1 MKCWIAMLST
11 LVLVSAFAPTVLS
24 ARPFQMWATVSP
36 PGPDNH
42 DPGTWGGI
50 IRYRFDDNGAPGSS
64 LVGIDRSLVA
74 DPCGLVFRVESHE
87 LFVGNRHGNL
97 GGGSISR
104 FVYDAQTDSFT
115 PNGSITG
122 NGLFGVHQL
131 ALNPVTGELFA
142 TNFGG
147 GVSRFLFDQDDN
159 AVPNGMIGGTEWT
172 RGVAV
177 SPDGKWLYV
186 TSATAVIRRFDLD
199 TGQELPAV
207 GVVGAVGLH
216 FIRLHG
222 EHVLY
227 VADPTASMVY
237 KFDIDAAGNFSGQVD
252 IAAPSAAGEAV
263 SPDGLEMFATGHLT
277 SHQITRLRWD
287 AGTQSWTPVTPIYPG
302 VPMGDI
308 LASAVADLVAVAE
321 PAPAKFE
328 LLPNHPNP
336 FNPLTAIPY
345 RLDAAVRLELTVHD
359 AAGRLVRVLASGVSG
374 PGLHRAQWDG
384 ADEDGRT
391 VASGTYYARLKAGDA
406 VQVRP
411 LLLVR

>member
-1 MKCWIAMLST
+1 MKRR
-11 LVLVSAFAPTVLS
+11 VLVSLVAALVCVLAPAALF
-24 ARPFQMWATVSP
+24 ARPFQMWVTVSP
-36 PGPDNH
+36 PGPDNNN
-42 DPGTWGGI
+42 PATWGGI
-50 IRYRFDDNGAPGSS
+50 IRYRFENNGAPGTS
-64 LVGIDRSLVA
+64 LGGIDRSLVA

-87 LFVGNRHGNL
+87 LFVGNRHGNT

-122 NGLFGVHQL
+122 NGLYGVHQL

-142 TNFGG
+142 TNYGG

-159 AVPNGMIGGTEWT
+159 AVPNGMIGGAQWT

-177 SPDGKWLYV
+177 SPDGSRLYV
-186 TSATAVIRRFDLD
+186 TSATAVIRRFDLG
-199 TGQELPAV
+199 TGLELPSV
-207 GVVGAVGLH
+207 GVEGAFGLH

-222 EHVLY
+222 EHVFY
-227 VADPTASMVY
+227 VADPTTSMIY
-237 KFDIDAAGNFSGQVD
+237 KYDIDDAGNFSGRVD

-287 AGTQSWTPVTPIYPG
+287 GGTQSWTPVTPIYPG

-321 PAPAKFE
+321 PAPEAVRLF
-328 LLPNHPNP
+328 PNQPNP
-336 FNPLTAIPY
+336 FNPTTTIKY
-345 RLDAAVRLELTVHD
+345 RVPVDGRVTLRIYDVRGALVGTLIDAELPRGNHQATWDGRDASGRGIASGSYFARLEAGGRVETV
-359 AAGRLVRVLASGVSG
+359 RMSLVR
-374 PGLHRAQWDG
+374 
-384 ADEDGRT
+384 
-391 VASGTYYARLKAGDA
+391 
-406 VQVRP
+406 
-411 LLLVR
+411 